1 MNKHMLAGVL
11 LGTIIATAGGAYAI
25 RSGTPQSAAIVS
37 VTPIT
42 VSMEQQYAAVTQVDL
57 WTEPGAP
64 KLANVVSSKPIIV
77 AGQTRE
83 VCEERTITH
92 QAPAK
97 DENQIAGTAAGAVIG
112 GLLGNQVGGG
122 NGKKAATALGAIAGG
137 LIGKNAQANH
147 QQQQTYQTV
156 EQVCNNIREPDQT
169 TGYEVTVIVEG
180 QERRI
185 TMGYSPKS
193 ALPILDGEVITDIN
207 KVKSIKANMPAPK
220 YEVTYTLN
228 GQTQI
233 STFTKAP
240 TVGTEIPYEY
250 GQLLTTSEQLANL
263 KARENTVVAYN
274 VMYQSDAG
282 IGEVRMTQHPAGDTL
297 KLKRGKPVL
306 AETNQ

>member
-1 MNKHMLAGVL
+1 MLAGVL

-42 VSMEQQYAAVTQVDL
+42 VSMEQQYATVTQVDL
-57 WTEPGAP
+57 WAEPGAP

-83 VCEERTITH
+83 VCEERTVTH

-169 TGYEVTVIVEG
+169 TGYEVTVNVEG

-233 STFTKAP
+233 STLTKAP
-240 TVGTEIPYEY
+240 AIGTEIPYEY

-282 IGEVRMTQHPAGDTL
+282 IGEVRMTQHPTGDTL
-297 KLKRGKPVL
+297 KLKRGKPVVTQSG
-306 AETNQ
+306 E